1 MRRDVLLQK
10 SDSGEI
16 CLYDRRDNFH
26 ASFKNGTWVNDLVFQ
41 SYELE
46 EFNLI
51 SDQKEIETVLAEART
66 ALNCPL
72 GKNKSDKAKSA

>member
-26 ASFKNGTWVNDLVFQ
+26 ASFKNGTWVNDVLFQ

-51 SDQKEIETVLAEART
+51 NDQREIETILAEARS
-66 ALNCPL
+66 ALSQPL
-72 GKNKSDKAKSA
+72 KKSSDSRAKSA

>member
-26 ASFKNGTWVNDLVFQ
+26 ASFKNGAWVNDVLFQ

-51 SDQKEIETVLAEART
+51 NDQKEIETILAEART
-66 ALNCPL
+66 ALNQPL
-72 GKNKSDKAKSA
+72 KKSSDSRAKSA

>member
-1 MRRDVLLQK
+1 MRRNVVLQK
-10 SDSGEI
+10 SDQGEI
-16 CLYDRRDNFH
+16 HLFDRRDDFI
-26 ASFKNGTWVNDLVFQ
+26 ACLKGGTWVNDLVFQ

-51 SDQKEIETVLAEART
+51 TDQKEIETVLAEART